1 MNKILFSAILFASTS
16 YPLLTWAGTL
26 TQFFQKSKISG
37 QVRSYY
43 FNRLYGAANVPNQDA
58 FALGGL
64 LDIKS
69 APFLGGF
76 GVGVSFYTANDLGT
90 HGYSPATVDTTMM
103 GLTSSLNALGQA
115 YIQYANPGQQLLV
128 RAGDQIINT
137 PWMNNSD
144 ARILPATYQAIFAQY
159 SPFPGIKLEA
169 LREFRW
175 KSRTSPDYYKD
186 NLYYSTGYSGDPIYG
201 GVPKLPNS
209 ASQAQGALAFSASA
223 TVVGTKAQVW
233 YYDFYHFAKMFYGSA
248 QYTLKT
254 ATGIVDPLV
263 GVQFVREWESNSLL
277 NAGAGAQPVD
287 NVIGDTVNS
296 SAWGVQVGANFDIA
310 PTILGKGQFTW
321 SYNGIVPHVGAIGG
335 GAIVSPYTIGYA
347 TDPLYTT
354 SMIRGL
360 VEMGPGDGWKVKWIQ
375 NILHKQFLWMAAFA
389 RYHTYYSGNSNDVY
403 VDLTYFPGGMFKGL
417 SVRDRMEVANGG
429 LVHDTPLNP
438 GNKTFI
444 YNRVMLTY
452 MF

>member
-1 MNKILFSAILFASTS
+1 MNKILFLAVLFVSTS
-16 YPLLTWAGTL
+16 YPVLVAADTL

-43 FNRLYGAANVPNQDA
+43 FSRLYGAASVPNQNS
-58 FALGGL
+58 FAIGGL
-64 LDIKS
+64 LDIKT

-76 GVGVSFYTANDLGT
+76 GLGVSFYTANDLGT
-90 HGYSPATVDTTMM
+90 HGYSPSTVDTTMM
-103 GLTSSLNALGQA
+103 GLTPSLNALGQA
-115 YIQYANPGQQLLV
+115 YIQYAKPGQLLV

-144 ARILPATYQAIFAQY
+144 ARILPATYQALLAQY
-159 SPFPGIKLEA
+159 SPFPGVKLEA

-175 KSRTSPDYYKD
+175 KSRTSPNYYKD
-186 NLYYSTGYSGDPIYG
+186 NLYYGTGYSGDPIYG
-201 GVPKLPNS
+201 GVQKLPS
-209 ASQAQGALAFSASA
+209 FAPQAQGTLAFGASTA
-223 TVVGTKAQVW
+223 IVGAKAQVW
-233 YYDFYHFAKMFYGSA
+233 YYDFYHFARMFYGSGS
-248 QYTLKT
+248 YTLKT
-254 ATGIVDPLV
+254 ATGIDPLV
-263 GVQFVREWESNSLL
+263 GAQFVREWENNSLL
-277 NAGAGAQPVD
+277 NSRMGAQPVD
-287 NVIGDTVNS
+287 NIIGNTVNG
-296 SAWGVQVGANFDIA
+296 SAWGVQVGANFDIV

-321 SYNGIVPHVGAIGG
+321 SYNEIIPHLGAIGG

-403 VDLTYFPGGMFKGL
+403 VDLTYFPAGMFKGL
-417 SVRDRMEVANGG
+417 SIRDRMEVANGG
-429 LVHDTPLNP
+429 LVHDAPLNP
-438 GNKTFI
+438 GNKTFV

-452 MF
+452 LF